1 MNRVWLLGAAA
12 LVASSTALAL
22 DLSGQWTSGLTFTS
36 GTASVTN
43 TFTLH
48 LAGPGWR
55 LTSAF
60 DPSSLGVS
68 DHTLVVRSGLGPV
81 NVTAGVSFQLS
92 SPGGAPALAR
102 QGDRALW
109 TADGFTFQ
117 SGFVSF
123 ELALGNLTLQL
134 TLHRGPGE
142 QR

>member
-1 MNRVWLLGAAA
+1 MNRVWILCTAA

-36 GTASVTN
+36 GTASMTHI
-43 TFTLH
+43 FTLH

-55 LTSAF
+55 LTSSF
-60 DPSSLGVS
+60 DPSSFGAS

-92 SPGGAPALAR
+92 SPGGAPTLAR
-102 QGDRALW
+102 PGDRALW

-123 ELALGNLTLQL
+123 DLVLGSLTLRL
-134 TLHRGPGE
+134 TLHGAPAE
-142 QR
+142 